1 MFNLLLQFT
10 NEFFWIDF
18 EKGFGIFLVVF
29 AHVPI
34 ISIPR
39 KGLVKFGVTNIWL
52 LFLSLLIFSWYISIV
67 VSRVFSKVKPLD
79 LIFYP

>member
-1 MFNLLLQFT
+1 MEIMKRIFR
-10 NEFFWIDF
+10 IDF